1 MNYVL
6 RYHASKSFHTKA
18 NDYNHVVKVL
28 HTQSVWWWP
37 PPVSFMARW
46 WFVWIGWLFAG
57 YSMCSAVACSFMQAE
72 QIRGETFCSSLLM
85 TSWWRDGE
93 GLSLI
98 KLMSF
103 LHDIVLNNSSEYFYQ
118 CQTQS
123 AKVWARVV
131 KILVTSLT
139 SSTTMSIY

>member
-72 QIRGETFCSSLLM
+72 QIRGETFCSPLLM

-103 LHDIVLNNSSEYFYQ
+103 SHDLLLNNFPKLLSMPNSV
-118 CQTQS
+118 S
-123 AKVWARVV
+123 KG
-131 KILVTSLT
+131 LG
-139 SSTTMSIY
+139 